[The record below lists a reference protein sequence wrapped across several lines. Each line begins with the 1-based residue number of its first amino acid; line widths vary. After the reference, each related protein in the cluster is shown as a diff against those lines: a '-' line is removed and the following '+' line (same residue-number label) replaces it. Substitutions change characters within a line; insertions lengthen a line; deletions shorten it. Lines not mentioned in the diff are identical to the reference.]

1 MKPGQRKAALARKVK
16 QAEQQLRLEVQRN
29 AHRLLDGF
37 LASTDPD
44 SQMPMID
51 VICAH
56 VAVGYGF
63 TVGVSVE
70 HPDAANRVREDPAVT
85 AELAQPKPLIEVV
98 P

>member
-1 MKPGQRKAALARKVK
+1 MKPRQRRAQEERKRL
-16 QAEQQLRLEVQRN
+16 QSEERLRRAVRKN

-37 LASTDPD
+37 LQGTEPE

-51 VICAH
+51 VLCAH

-70 HPDAANRVREDPAVT
+70 HPNAEGRVQE
-85 AELAQPKPLIEVV
+85 QSKPLIEVAE
-98 P
+98 